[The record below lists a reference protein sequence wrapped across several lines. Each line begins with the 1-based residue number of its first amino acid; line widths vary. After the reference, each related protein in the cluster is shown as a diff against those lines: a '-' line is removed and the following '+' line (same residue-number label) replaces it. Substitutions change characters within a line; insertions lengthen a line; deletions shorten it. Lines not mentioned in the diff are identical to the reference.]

1 MACMAVASFLQS
13 AGSLCVKLSDGR
25 IPVFQIVVR
34 ILSFL
39 MTNATCIIHSQDCL
53 IEPSAICLRL

>member
-25 IPVFQIVVR
+25 IPVFQIVVCM
-34 ILSFL
+34 LS
-39 MTNATCIIHSQDCL
+39 
-53 IEPSAICLRL
+53 

>member
-25 IPVFQIVVR
+25 IPVFQIVVA
-34 ILSFL
+34 FL
-39 MTNATCIIHSQDCL
+39 FHNYFISPKEEGAARATINS
-53 IEPSAICLRL
+53 S